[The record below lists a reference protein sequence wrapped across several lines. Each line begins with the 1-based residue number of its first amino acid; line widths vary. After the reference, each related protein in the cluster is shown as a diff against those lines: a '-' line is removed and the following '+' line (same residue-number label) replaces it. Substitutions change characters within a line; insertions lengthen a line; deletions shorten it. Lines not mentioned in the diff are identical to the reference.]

1 MEKTAREGDLT
12 PSQFEI
18 LEAIWPKGRCGA
30 SVGEIWK
37 AVSENRDITRTTVLN
52 QVQRLEAR
60 GWLYRQDARP
70 NQQGSAMRFVVSTG
84 PKRAKMEL
92 ARKILDDYFDG
103 SVSEFV
109 TSCLGSKRPTGA
121 RIAKLIEVLEE
132 ADCESA
138 GKISKEEFK
147 LALHLLACE

>member
-1 MEKTAREGDLT
+1 MREGDLT

-30 SVGEIWK
+30 SVAEIWK
-37 AVSENRDITRTTVLN
+37 TVSQTRDITRTTILN
-52 QVQRLEAR
+52 QIQRLETR
-60 GWLYRQDARP
+60 GWVCRQDARP

-92 ARKILDDYFDG
+92 SRKILEDYFDG
-103 SVSEFV
+103 SISDFV
-109 TSCLGSKRPTGA
+109 ISNLGNKRPNGA
-121 RIAKLIEVLEE
+121 RLERLIEVLAEINCDASE
-132 ADCESA
+132 
-138 GKISKEEFK
+138 KISKEELK